1 MSPRLP
7 RITGAEVIRAL
18 RQAGWSIQHHHGS
31 HAYLRHPEHPGMR
44 ITVAVHAGE
53 TIKPKTLQSILKQ
66 AGLSVTEFQELL

>member
-44 ITVAVHAGE
+44 ITVAVHAGTE
-53 TIKPKTLQSILKQ
+53 RPQMITIDV
-66 AGLSVTEFQELL
+66 AA